1 MRKLRHGLAVAVPCL
16 SRGDGEWAL
25 RGGWVGGWWVWGG
38 QLTLPYLDP
47 AVKLS
52 EAEKIDPTDG

>member
-16 SRGDGEWAL
+16 SQGDGV
-25 RGGWVGGWWVWGG
+25 GGWVWVGVGGGG